1 MIEGWVLIDL
11 LIFSNI
17 IGGFDSLFL
26 IYKSFDCFGIVW
38 LCLWIFD
45 LLIGVELYRIFGKV
59 YLSGYWG

>member
-11 LIFSNI
+11 LILSNI
-17 IGGFDSLFL
+17 IGGFDSLIL

-45 LLIGVELYRIFGKV
+45 LLMFFGKV
-59 YLSGYWG
+59 YLSGYWS